1 MLQLRVLIPSMF
13 ATLALVLTLPSVSTA
28 HHSRSNFRFDT
39 KVEMD
44 GVVTSHEYRN
54 PHTFLTI
61 ETTNDAG
68 QTEEWLLAGNSIS
81 NLRRTGWTA
90 DSFAVGDEVT
100 VSGNPDRDP
109 EKLVLLLDVITAPDG
124 TVYQSGSLAPGGQ
137 RPLSEQ
143 TFSGSTDFS
152 GVWQPDFSQRNIAAG
167 FMPADLPVTEKGS
180 ESLANFDQLDDP
192 ALDCIGESLPMT
204 LLPVYP
210 VEFTRSG
217 NELHIRYEQFDAR
230 RVVHLGMTEHP
241 ESIEPSHMGHSIGQI
256 SGNVLTIDT
265 MYFSPDIWGLGR
277 GVPSGLQKH
286 VSETYTLSDDGSRLD
301 LEYTFTDPEYLVG
314 SVTESGSLLLNPGY
328 EMGEWNC
335 DIDSARRHLSIE

>member
-1 MLQLRVLIPSMF
+1 MQPLRFLIKPALAATAVALSLPPLSM
-13 ATLALVLTLPSVSTA
+13 A

-39 KVEMD
+39 KVEMK
-44 GVVTSHEYRN
+44 GVITSHEYRN
-54 PHTFLTI
+54 PHTFLTV
-61 ETTNDAG
+61 ETSNDAG
-68 QTEEWLLAGNSIS
+68 QTQEWLLAGNSIS
-81 NLRRTGWTA
+81 NLRRIGWTA
-90 DSFAVGDEVT
+90 DSFSVGDEVT
-100 VSGNPDRDP
+100 VTGNPDRDP
-109 EKLVLLLDVITAPDG
+109 EKLVLLLDAITAPDG

-152 GVWQPDFSQRNIAAG
+152 GVWQPDFSQRNVAAG
-167 FMPADLPVTEKGS
+167 FQPADLPVTAKGR
-180 ESLANFDQLDDP
+180 EALASFDQLDDP
-192 ALDCIGESLPMT
+192 ALNCIGESLPMT

-230 RVVHLGMTEHP
+230 RIVYLGMAAHP
-241 ESIEPSHMGHSIGQI
+241 ADVEPSHMGHSIGQI
-256 SGNVLTIDT
+256 ADNVLTIDT
-265 MYFSPDIWGLGR
+265 AHFTPDIWGLGR

-286 VSETYTLSDDGSRLD
+286 VSETYTLSADGSRLD
-301 LEYTFTDPEYLVG
+301 LEYTFSDPEYLVG